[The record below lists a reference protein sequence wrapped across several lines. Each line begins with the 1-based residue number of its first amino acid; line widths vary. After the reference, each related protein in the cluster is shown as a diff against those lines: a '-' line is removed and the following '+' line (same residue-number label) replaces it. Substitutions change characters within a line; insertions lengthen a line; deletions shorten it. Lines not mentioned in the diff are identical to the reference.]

1 MTLLLMLVNDQEV
14 QFGAVLR
21 LCIAVYA
28 QTIEFICQHLLCAQA
43 ATKIIRQVFS
53 FRYTRIVKVIIR
65 KEGTVMAVGAVA
77 ICVGLAVL
85 VLLYVG
91 FCASVELLQSRRM
104 SRLARAAWFERQAR
118 IHRETGS

>member
-1 MTLLLMLVNDQEV
+1 MASRMELDVIAKLL
-14 QFGAVLR
+14 
-21 LCIAVYA
+21 
-28 QTIEFICQHLLCAQA
+28 
-43 ATKIIRQVFS
+43 ATMS
-53 FRYTRIVKVIIR
+53 NT
-65 KEGTVMAVGAVA
+65 EVMAVGAIA